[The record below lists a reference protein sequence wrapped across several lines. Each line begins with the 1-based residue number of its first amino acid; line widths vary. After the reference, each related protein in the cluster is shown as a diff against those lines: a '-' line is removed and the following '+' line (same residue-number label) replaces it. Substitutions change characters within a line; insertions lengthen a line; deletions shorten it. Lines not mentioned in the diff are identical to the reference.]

1 MMLVMGEVGDDD
13 FGDRSSSS
21 HLKTHVGGTQGGGK
35 KNKHDDLGKKG
46 RIGHTVLEGLEF
58 CAPRR
63 TSSGGDQ
70 AHVVCMC
77 ACVHVCM
84 CACVHVCM
92 CACVVGREEIDLL
105 PTPPLLCAS
114 SPPAPL
120 R

>member
-92 CACVVGREEIDLL
+92 RCGEGGNRPA
-105 PTPPLLCAS
+105 AS
-114 SPPAPL
+114 TPAPL
-120 R
+120 RVFSSRAPEMR